1 MVDEDVFVEDI
12 HIGAEVE
19 LNPDDDVVDVIP
31 PAKKKGKPRK
41 MLKKADRDELIK
53 MLSKLVSDTATIVKA
68 VVNVV
73 SKEAHLYVYEDR
85 A

>member
-12 HIGAEVE
+12 QIGAEVE
-19 LNPDDDVVDVIP
+19 LNPDDVVDAIP
-31 PAKKKGKPRK
+31 PAKKKVKPRK
-41 MLKKADRDELIK
+41 LLKKADRDELIK

-73 SKEAHLYVYEDR
+73 SKEAPPSCL
-85 A
+85 

>member
-12 HIGAEVE
+12 QIGAEVE
-19 LNPDDDVVDVIP
+19 MNPDDVVDAIP
-31 PAKKKGKPRK
+31 PTKKKGKPRK
-41 MLKKADRDELIK
+41 LLKKADRDKLIK

>member
-12 HIGAEVE
+12 QIGAEVE
-19 LNPDDDVVDVIP
+19 LNPDDVVDAIP

-41 MLKKADRDELIK
+41 LLKKADRDELIK

-73 SKEAHLYVYEDR
+73 SKEAYLYVYEDR